1 MCLATLFPHLAG
13 LRLRQLVVTPEQ
25 LILVVAPK
33 CRTARCP
40 LCLRRSARIHS
51 AYERSLTDLPIGD
64 RPVRLRLH
72 GRRFRCLNPAC
83 ARRIFAERFPRLA
96 PVHARRTH
104 PQRRALVDF
113 GLALGGS
120 AGARLAN
127 RRGVLGSRATVLR
140 GLHALP
146 PPEIT
151 TPRVLGIDD
160 WARRRGQT
168 YGTILVDLEQ
178 HRPVDLLDDR
188 TAEGLAAWL
197 RAHPGVEI
205 IARDRSGAYAEGARL
220 GAPQAVQVADR
231 FHLLLNLGEAL
242 ERVLGRKRALL
253 RDAARVVD
261 QSIVPPPD
269 QAGAVASG
277 SAPAFIATTRPPQSE
292 PEPCGC
298 RAQRQE
304 CYAAVVTLHRQGFSA
319 SHIAREVGIGRKT
332 VSRWLQAGSFPERA
346 PAPRRSSILDPYEPY
361 LRARWAAGCHNARQL
376 WRELQAQGFP
386 GAASLVRRFVARWR
400 PEPGR
405 RGRPARGASPAGA
418 IPAPPTPARMR
429 SPRQARWLLLRPVEE
444 LRPDEQVY
452 RRHLLDTDAELR
464 CASGLAEAFGQLVRE
479 RQREQLDPWLTHAE
493 RSGVPE
499 FREFARVMRRDHAAV
514 AAALSAEWSNGQT
527 EGQITR
533 LKSVKRQMYG
543 RAGFGLLKQRVLAT
557 AWGASSRVS
566 KSLFPLGHP
575 AKYVSDTPDHDDH
588 SRQ

>member
-197 RAHPGVEI
+197 RAHPGVEF
-205 IARDRSGAYAEGARL
+205 IARDRGGAYAEGARN

-231 FHLLLNLGEAL
+231 FHLLMNVGEAL
-242 ERVLGRKRALL
+242 ERVLGRKRTLL
-253 RDAARVVD
+253 REAARAVD
-261 QSIVPPPD
+261 QSTVSLLGHTAVGISPAAPTVSRAGPPSTHAEQERGQRRAAR
-269 QAGAVASG
+269 QA
-277 SAPAFIATTRPPQSE
+277 R
-292 PEPCGC
+292 
-298 RAQRQE
+298 
-304 CYAAVVTLHRQGFSA
+304 YAVVVALHRQGFSA

-332 VSRWLQAGSFPERA
+332 VHRWLQAGSFPERA
-346 PAPRRSSILDPYEPY
+346 SAPRRPSRLDPYEPY
-361 LRARWAAGCHNARQL
+361 LHERWTAGCHNALQL
-376 WRELQAQGFP
+376 WRELRTMGFP
-386 GAASLVRRFVARWR
+386 GAASSVRRSVARWR
-400 PEPGR
+400 PKAGR
-405 RGRPARGASPAGA
+405 RGPPARQRLAQTATPPP
-418 IPAPPTPARMR
+418 PAPTRVR
-429 SPRQARWLLLRPVEE
+429 SPRQARWLLLRPVADLRAEE
-444 LRPDEQVY
+444 QLY
-452 RRHLLDTDAELR
+452 RQHLLEADRELQF
-464 CASGLAEAFGQLVRE
+464 AHDMVEAFGQLVRGRHQE
-479 RQREQLDPWLTHAE
+479 GLGPWLTRAE
-493 RSGVPE
+493 ASGVPE
-499 FREFARVMRRDHAAV
+499 LRQFAVVMRRDYAAV
-514 AAALSAEWSNGQT
+514 EAALTYEWSAGQT

-533 LKSVKRQMYG
+533 LKFVKRQMYG
-543 RAGFGLLKQRVLAT
+543 RASFGLLKQWVLVA
-557 AWGASSRVS
+557 A
-566 KSLFPLGHP
+566 
-575 AKYVSDTPDHDDH
+575 
-588 SRQ
+588 